1 MTVLS
6 PQFEEI
12 KELTCSIVKH
22 LEQDEFELVNELLD
36 KRLALLKK
44 LDKLVNTTILDES
57 LIHSYQQFLLDIQQQ
72 DNIQLDALLAEKS
85 KLMAQSLQ
93 QKKTK
98 TAITAYTSVKQG

>member
-36 KRLALLKK
+36 KRLVLLKALDKSLNTTK
-44 LDKLVNTTILDES
+44 LDEALT
-57 LIHSYQQFLLDIQQQ
+57 HAYQQFLLDIQQQ
-72 DNIQLDALLAEKS
+72 DNIQLEVLLAEKS

-98 TAITAYTSVKQG
+98 TAISAYTSVKHG